1 MLSSTCQRGKTRR
14 TIHHLWQHR
23 PSAIDG
29 MNWRKMCGAVG
40 AWSLRD
46 GFTEVI
52 RPLRSQKADCLVSMA
67 VEKTAIGLTK
77 LKCVKGKVDGF
88 SSFASSNTLSRSNF
102 LQGWENQK
110 TLSACYQ
117 VANHSSTF
125 FLQGVYLL
133 AVGALCE
140 SQLLLVH
147 ALHCIHQ
154 PHSSPW
160 SSLNRQPS
168 NFHCS
173 EKAKEKLL

>member
-1 MLSSTCQRGKTRR
+1 MLSSTCQRGKTCR

-52 RPLRSQKADCLVSMA
+52 RPLSKKADCFYGCW
-67 VEKTAIGLTK
+67 ETAI
-77 LKCVKGKVDGF
+77 VKGKVDGF

-102 LQGWENQK
+102 LQGWK
-110 TLSACYQ
+110 SRKHWVLATKWRIIPRLFSCKACISWQ
-117 VANHSSTF
+117 
-125 FLQGVYLL
+125 
-133 AVGALCE
+133 GALCE
-140 SQLLLVH
+140 SQIQHWQLLLVH
-147 ALHCIHQ
+147 SLHFIDQ
-154 PHSSPW
+154 PRSSPW

-168 NFHCS
+168 NFHFHCS
-173 EKAKEKLL
+173 FEKAKEKLL